1 MNQIHLKIEN
11 SDAREFKKE
20 LLLVELGFLN
30 SVKKIRDFRKI
41 RKLEFSAKNSIKRG
55 LREIN
60 SELNKISEIMPSVEK
75 SGIIRKLL
83 REKKEPTGEEPA
95 KEKQKAKKGKAGK
108 KEKKDYIE
116 TQLQDIKEKLAS
128 LG

>member
-11 SDAREFKKE
+11 SDARESKKE

-30 SVKKIRDFRKI
+30 SIKKLRDFRKI

-55 LREIN
+55 FKEIN
-60 SELNKISEIMPSVEK
+60 SELNKINEIMPSVEK
-75 SGIIRKLL
+75 SGIVRKLL
-83 REKKEPTGEEPA
+83 REKKEPTGEEPL
-95 KEKQKAKKGKAGK
+95 KEVPKAKKGKAGK